1 LRVFRSDDEER
12 KFVQCDEENFIACFA
27 YGEWFDRKIVDVG
40 TLKELDPEDE
50 FYDAALILRQARK
63 ALRWA

>member
-1 LRVFRSDDEER
+1 MRVFRSDDEER